1 MVALLAGM
9 PGSAGAIAIISGDG
23 NESCAT
29 NAAFASESCA
39 QGNAA
44 GNQVD
49 NITRHAAWQTPA
61 DGALWIS
68 YKNTGIGA
76 GATLAS
82 TTAHTVPNP
91 VPYLMLITEQF
102 TTTID
107 GALLDLTTWADDT
120 AELRIDGVKVWD
132 ANFTQGTCAVGV
144 IGCEPGE
151 GYVLDDYDLKAAGQH
166 TIQWYVY
173 QVGVGTNPQENPF
186 GLLYS
191 GSTYEGGTPDPLCE
205 GACTPVPE
213 PATLFLVGTGMASAG
228 AVAWRRRRAATAA

>member
-23 NESCAT
+23 TESCAT
-29 NAAFASESCA
+29 NPTFRTRVAPRATRR
-39 QGNAA
+39 G
-44 GNQVD
+44 VD
-49 NITRHAAWQTPA
+49 IITPHAAWQTPV

-76 GATLAS
+76 GAALAHV
-82 TTAHTVPNP
+82 TQHTVPNP

-120 AELRIDGVKVWD
+120 AELRIDGKVVWE

-151 GYVLDDYDLKAAGQH
+151 GYVLEDYDLKAAGLH

-173 QVGVGTNPQENPF
+173 QVGAEHGPAEESVRPALFRQHLRGRHA
-186 GLLYS
+186 
-191 GSTYEGGTPDPLCE
+191 DPLCE
-205 GACTPVPE
+205 DCTTPVPE
-213 PATLFLVGTGMASAG
+213 PATLFLLGTGLASAG
-228 AVAWRRRRAATAA
+228 AAAWRRRRAAIAA